1 VDIGKSP
8 SKIPVH
14 PRRDVSASRISP
26 PRRLHLYRRAPRLAR
41 VAAPASGGA
50 LPVGAFAMQAPTAE
64 DEEVVF
70 EFGDAGGVS
79 AATDAAIEEEV
90 ELTEQQKENARLRA
104 AEKFMMRDTGN
115 ARCTVC
121 SYKYSMEEG
130 APGTAPRN
138 TPFELL
144 SEKWA
149 CPSCGS
155 PKPFF
160 EAEQIEI
167 AGFAENQAYGF
178 GTNTMT
184 EAGKSNL
191 IFGGLGA
198 CFVLL
203 IAGYGLN

>member
-1 VDIGKSP
+1 MVLEAMCELDASCARNSWDLRSMKSL
-8 SKIPVH
+8 VL
-14 PRRDVSASRISP
+14 RLLLLVACAAALRVS
-26 PRRLHLYRRAPRLAR
+26 
-41 VAAPASGGA
+41 PASLHRPA
-50 LPVGAFAMQAPTAE
+50 VARSRVGAFAMQAPTAE

-149 CPSCGS
+149 CPSCGPLCVLSHMSCATISIWMWATCRSRIGASSLS
-155 PKPFF
+155 PTWSTSSTV
-160 EAEQIEI
+160 II
-167 AGFAENQAYGF
+167 
-178 GTNTMT
+178 
-184 EAGKSNL
+184 
-191 IFGGLGA
+191 
-198 CFVLL
+198 
-203 IAGYGLN
+203 

>member
-1 VDIGKSP
+1 MNSLILRLLVACAATSAAI
-8 SKIPVH
+8 
-14 PRRDVSASRISP
+14 RVS
-26 PRRLHLYRRAPRLAR
+26 
-41 VAAPASGGA
+41 PASLHRPA
-50 LPVGAFAMQAPTAE
+50 VARSRVGAFAMQAPTAE

>member
-1 VDIGKSP
+1 MSLSSVCIFLLACGAAAL
-8 SKIPVH
+8 
-14 PRRDVSASRISP
+14 RVS
-26 PRRLHLYRRAPRLAR
+26 
-41 VAAPASGGA
+41 PASLHRPA
-50 LPVGAFAMQAPTAE
+50 VARSRVGAFAMQAPTAE

-90 ELTEQQKENARLRA
+90 ELTEQQKENNRLRA
-104 AEKFMMRDTGN
+104 AEKFMLRDTGN
-115 ARCTVC
+115 AACTVC
-121 SYKYSMEEG
+121 EYKYMMAEG

-144 SEKWA
+144 SDKWC
-149 CPSCGS
+149 CPTCDA

-167 AGFAENQAYGF
+167 AGFAENQNYGF
-178 GTNTMT
+178 GTNGMT
-184 EAGKSNL
+184 ESGKSNL

>member
-1 VDIGKSP
+1 M
-8 SKIPVH
+8 PVF
-14 PRRDVSASRISP
+14 RSA
-26 PRRLHLYRRAPRLAR
+26 LLLLVATATALR
-41 VAAPASGGA
+41 VAPAVAPHRPA
-50 LPVGAFAMQAPTAE
+50 VGRRSAFAAMQVDTE

-70 EFGDAGGVS
+70 TFGDASDGVS